1 MDVTTDGLFCM
12 CSVTVKLDTA
22 RMILIVTEAAGFTDV
37 SRASVCIEEIM
48 SLLLTVQVI
57 GDIFMLLV
65 TTSS

>member
-1 MDVTTDGLFCM
+1 M